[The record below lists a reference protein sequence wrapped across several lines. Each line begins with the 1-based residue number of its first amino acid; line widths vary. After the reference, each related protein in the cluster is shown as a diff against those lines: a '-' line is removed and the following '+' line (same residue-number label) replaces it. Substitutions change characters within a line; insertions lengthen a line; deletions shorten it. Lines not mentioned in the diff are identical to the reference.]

1 MNYDEKEKLLRE
13 YETYLDKNQKRLNT
27 ARSHT
32 NSVHLF
38 LNWCDTVS
46 IDYKLISYTDLL
58 SYVDYMKNKGNKHG
72 TILCKIQG
80 LKYFYNDLQQREIV
94 DYNPCDEL
102 RIKGRIK
109 RVPSNLM
116 TWEELEAIYT
126 HYPTANL
133 TGKRNKIM
141 VGLMV
146 YQGLTSGEIERLT
159 VHDVDL
165 ERGKIYVQGILRSN
179 SRVLK
184 LDTAQILQLQK
195 YITQIREIIY
205 TITDKTGD
213 QLFTTV
219 GSGDRF
225 SNCLATLLKTIKAIN
240 PKAKSVNQI
249 RASVLTYWLT
259 KYNVREVQYMSGHR
273 YVSSTERYSTTR
285 LEGLQ
290 EMIDELHPLK

>member
-1 MNYDEKEKLLRE
+1 MNYQEKEIILKRFDE
-13 YETYLDKNQKRLNT
+13 YLQKEGKRLQT
-27 ARSHT
+27 IRGYLGYT
-32 NSVHLF
+32 RLF
-38 LNWCDTVS
+38 LDWCDEQGFN
-46 IDYKLISYTDLL
+46 YLEISYTDLL
-58 SYVDYMKNKGNKHG
+58 VYVNSMKKRGNTNQ
-72 TILCKIQG
+72 TISSKVLSIKQ
-80 LKYFYNDLQQREIV
+80 FYNDLQQRNLV

-102 RIKGRIK
+102 KLQGRIK
-109 RVPSNLM
+109 KLPSNLLE
-116 TWEELEAIYT
+116 WEELEAIYK
-126 HYPTANL
+126 HFPTANL

-159 VHDVDL
+159 IQDVDL
-165 ERGKIYVQGILRSN
+165 EGGKIYIQGILRTN

-184 LDTAQILQLQK
+184 LDTAQILPLQK

-205 TITDKTGD
+205 IITDKTGN

-225 SNCLATLLKTIKAIN
+225 SNCLSTLLKTVKVIN

-273 YVSSTERYSTTR
+273 YVSSTERYSTNR

-290 EMIDELHPLK
+290 ELIDELHPLK